1 MMIDKTTL
9 LFDLDGT
16 VIDSGEGVKSS
27 VLYALAVLGYPPLK
41 EEEMDP
47 FLGPPLVYS
56 FHHFAGV
63 PEEQCAEAVR
73 LYREYYQ
80 KNGALFRYRLY
91 DGVALLLRDLRAAGY
106 RTAIA
111 TSKPQ
116 PYAIEL
122 MHHAGIFEYL
132 DHIVGADL
140 DEKTRAKKS
149 EVIEAVLLESG
160 ADKSEAL
167 MIGDRKY
174 DVLGAKEVGVQSLGI
189 TYGYGDRA
197 ELEEAGADFVF
208 DTVDELR
215 AFLLG

>member
-1 MMIDKTTL
+1 MIEKTLL

-16 VIDSGEGVKSS
+16 VIDSGEGVKDS
-27 VLYALAVLGYPPLK
+27 VLYALREMGYPLLEK
-41 EEEMDP
+41 EAMDP

-63 PEEQCAEAVR
+63 PEAECAEAVR

-80 KNGALFRYRLY
+80 KSGAMLRYRLY
-91 DGVALLLRDLRAAGY
+91 AGMPELLRDLHSSGY

-116 PYAIEL
+116 PYAVEL
-122 MHHAGIFEYL
+122 AHHAGIFSFL
-132 DHIVGADL
+132 DYIVGADL

-149 EVIEAVLLESG
+149 EVIEVALEES
-160 ADKSEAL
+160 ATPREQTL

-174 DVLGAKEVGVQSLGI
+174 DVLGAKEAGVESLGI
-189 TYGYGDRA
+189 TFGYGDRA
-197 ELEEAGADFVF
+197 ELFEAGADHILDSVE
-208 DTVDELR
+208 ELR
-215 AFLLG
+215 TFLLG

>member
-1 MMIDKTTL
+1 MLDKKLL

-16 VIDSGEGVKSS
+16 VIDSGEGVKNS
-27 VLYALAVLGYPPLK
+27 VLHALSTLGYPLLEK
-41 EEEMDP
+41 SEMDP

-63 PEEQCAEAVR
+63 PEEECAEAVR

-80 KNGALFRYRLY
+80 KNGGMFQYTLY
-91 DGVALLLRDLRAAGY
+91 EGMPDLLRELRAAGY
-106 RTAIA
+106 KTAIA

-116 PYAIEL
+116 PYAVEL
-122 MHHAGIFEYL
+122 MHHAGIFDAL

-149 EVIEAVLLESG
+149 EVIEAVLEEAG
-160 ADKSEAL
+160 IAKSETL

-174 DVLGAKEVGVQSLGI
+174 DVLGAKEVGVESVGI
-189 TYGYGDRA
+189 TFGYGDFA
-197 ELEEAGADFVF
+197 ELTEAGADHVF
-208 DTVDELR
+208 NTVSELR

>member
-1 MMIDKTTL
+1 MIDKKIL

-16 VIDSGEGVKSS
+16 VIDSGEGVKNS
-27 VLYALAVLGYPPLK
+27 VLYALSNLGYPLLK
-41 EEEMDP
+41 KEDMDP

-56 FHHFAGV
+56 FHHFARV
-63 PEEQCAEAVR
+63 PEQECAEAVR

-80 KNGALFRYRLY
+80 KNGGMFQYRLY
-91 DGVALLLRDLRAAGY
+91 DGMAELLRDCRAAGY

-122 MHHAGIFEYL
+122 MHHAGIFDFL

-149 EVIEAVLLESG
+149 EVIEAVLEESG
-160 ADKSEAL
+160 ATCAETL

-174 DVLGAKEVGVQSLGI
+174 DILGAREVGVDSLGI
-189 TYGYGDRA
+189 TFGYGDRA
-197 ELEEAGADFVF
+197 ELTEAGADYVL

>member
-1 MMIDKTTL
+1 MIDKKIL

-16 VIDSGEGVKSS
+16 VIDSGEGVKNS
-27 VLYALAVLGYPPLK
+27 VLYALEKMGYPALDK
-41 EEEMDP
+41 ADMDP

-56 FHHFAGV
+56 FHHFAHV
-63 PEEQCAEAVR
+63 PEAECAEAVR

-80 KNGALFRYRLY
+80 KSGAMFQYRLY
-91 DGVALLLRDLRAAGY
+91 DGMPELLRDCRAAGY
-106 RTAIA
+106 KTAIA

-132 DHIVGADL
+132 DHIIGADL

-149 EVIEAVLLESG
+149 EVIEAVLEESG
-160 ADKSEAL
+160 AMRSETL

-174 DVLGAKEVGVQSLGI
+174 DVLGAKEAGVESLGI
-189 TYGYGDRA
+189 TFGYGDRA
-197 ELEEAGADFVF
+197 ELCEAGADYVL

-215 AFLLG
+215 KFLLG

>member
-1 MMIDKTTL
+1 MIDKQL
-9 LFDLDGT
+9 ILFDLDGT
-16 VIDSGEGVKSS
+16 VIDSGEGVKNS
-27 VLYALAVLGYPPLK
+27 VLYALSTLGYPLLK
-41 EEEMDP
+41 KEEMDP

-63 PEEQCAEAVR
+63 PEAECAEAVR

-80 KNGALFRYRLY
+80 KNGGMFQYALYA
-91 DGVALLLRDLRAAGY
+91 GMPELLRDLRAAGY
-106 RTAIA
+106 KTAIA

-140 DEKTRAKKS
+140 DEITRAKKS
-149 EVIEAVLLESG
+149 EVIEAVLEESG
-160 ADKSEAL
+160 VGKANAL

-174 DVLGAKEVGVQSLGI
+174 DVLGAKEVGVESLGI
-189 TYGYGDRA
+189 TFGYGDRA
-197 ELEEAGADFVF
+197 ELTEAGADLVL
-208 DTVDELR
+208 DTVDQLR
-215 AFLLG
+215 AYLLG